1 MNSLEKMDIIQKA
14 VKSYV
19 ESYIGYAQGSELTN
33 LIQHNDHI
41 VMIGTSIMA
50 TKWGIGWDGGSF
62 VQSVVDNDLMGAVG
76 RADHINSQMLKF
88 YCSLMYNL
96 GMPEELN

>member
-1 MNSLEKMDIIQKA
+1 MNISEKMGIIQKG

-19 ESYIGYAQGSELTN
+19 ESYITYAQGSELTN

-62 VQSVVDNDLMGAVG
+62 VQAVVDNDLMAAVS
-76 RADHINSQMLKF
+76 RADFINSQMLKF
-88 YCSLMYNL
+88 YCSLMYNMA
-96 GMPEELN
+96 MPDELI